1 MKNIGL
7 MAHVDAGK
15 TTITEQLLFH
25 TGAVRTLG
33 SVDDGTAQTDYM
45 EIEKKRGI
53 SVFSAVTQIET
64 EGGKVNL
71 VDTPG
76 HIDFAAEVE
85 RALMVLDGVVLVI
98 SAVEGLQAHTE
109 IIFRALRR
117 RKIPVILFINKIDR
131 AGADV
136 KEVCTQVRARL
147 DDRICPL
154 YAVTEE
160 GTPQAD
166 VVETDFREEA
176 ALLDEVLF
184 EQYMEGT
191 LTVET
196 AFARLRELTA
206 EGNVYPVLYGS
217 AINGKGITHLLDVIN
232 NFIPD
237 STGEEQESVA
247 GVVFK
252 ISHDAQMGKTAYV
265 RLYSGTLRNRDSV
278 VNATKGVQEKIS
290 QIRKFYGEKY
300 VDTGILKAGD
310 IAAVYGMPNA
320 SVGDVL
326 GDPALVPEMVHWVDP
341 LLRITMRPALE
352 QERTKLIDALSVLN
366 EEEPTLGFY
375 PPQPGTEIAVNSM
388 GIIQTEVLEQILQ
401 ERFGVGVVFGGRSVI
416 YKETIAEAGEGFD
429 AYTMPKPCWAVLRFV
444 VEPLA
449 RGRGVEYECRVSPK
463 KLPYRYQNHVKTAV
477 SRALAQGIYGW
488 EVTDIKVTLVD
499 GEYHNEHTH
508 PLDFFVATPMALAKA
523 LLDAGTILLEPMLT
537 LCISAPEE
545 CAGKVIG
552 EIVNAEGEFDSPV
565 IEKGRFTVEAQVP
578 AAKSLDLPAKLAAIS
593 GGRGVMT
600 STLSGYRACPPGFVM
615 TTPRRGVDPLDRSK
629 YILWAR
635 NAIGTF
641 GDTL

>member
-136 KEVCTQVRARL
+136 KEVCTQIRARL

-166 VVETDFREEA
+166 VVESDFREEA

-196 AFARLRELTA
+196 AFAGLCDLTA
-206 EGNVYPVLYGS
+206 DADVYPVLYGS
-217 AINGKGITHLLDVIN
+217 AINGKGITHLLDR
-232 NFIPD
+232 
-237 STGEEQESVA
+237 STSLFRTAQE
-247 GVVFK
+247 
-252 ISHDAQMGKTAYV
+252 
-265 RLYSGTLRNRDSV
+265 RNRKALQVLFLKSV
-278 VNATKGVQEKIS
+278 MTRKWGRRPMYAYIAERCETAT
-290 QIRKFYGEKY
+290 
-300 VDTGILKAGD
+300 
-310 IAAVYGMPNA
+310 
-320 SVGDVL
+320 
-326 GDPALVPEMVHWVDP
+326 
-341 LLRITMRPALE
+341 
-352 QERTKLIDALSVLN
+352 ALSMR
-366 EEEPTLGFY
+366 
-375 PPQPGTEIAVNSM
+375 Q
-388 GIIQTEVLEQILQ
+388 
-401 ERFGVGVVFGGRSVI
+401 
-416 YKETIAEAGEGFD
+416 K
-429 AYTMPKPCWAVLRFV
+429 
-444 VEPLA
+444 
-449 RGRGVEYECRVSPK
+449 
-463 KLPYRYQNHVKTAV
+463 
-477 SRALAQGIYGW
+477 
-488 EVTDIKVTLVD
+488 
-499 GEYHNEHTH
+499 
-508 PLDFFVATPMALAKA
+508 
-523 LLDAGTILLEPMLT
+523 
-537 LCISAPEE
+537 
-545 CAGKVIG
+545 
-552 EIVNAEGEFDSPV
+552 
-565 IEKGRFTVEAQVP
+565 
-578 AAKSLDLPAKLAAIS
+578 
-593 GGRGVMT
+593 
-600 STLSGYRACPPGFVM
+600 GYR
-615 TTPRRGVDPLDRSK
+615 K
-629 YILWAR
+629 K
-635 NAIGTF
+635 
-641 GDTL
+641 

>member
-136 KEVCTQVRARL
+136 KEVCTQIRARL

-166 VVETDFREEA
+166 VVESDFREEA

-196 AFARLRELTA
+196 AFARLCDLTA
-206 EGNVYPVLYGS
+206 NADVYPVLYGS
-217 AINGKGITHLLDVIN
+217 AINGKGVTHLLDAIN
-232 NFIPD
+232 KLIPD
-237 STGEEQESVA
+237 SLEEEQGTVA

-252 ISHDAQMGKTAYV
+252 ISHDAQMGKTAYI

-449 RGRGVEYECRVSPK
+449 RGSGVEYECRVSPK

-578 AAKSLDLPAKLAAIS
+578 AAKSLDLPTKLAAIS

>member
-33 SVDDGTAQTDYM
+33 SVDDGMAQTDYM

-136 KEVCTQVRARL
+136 KEVCTQIRARL

-196 AFARLRELTA
+196 AFARLCDLTA
-206 EGNVYPVLYGS
+206 DADVYPVLYGS
-217 AINGKGITHLLDVIN
+217 AINGKGVTHLLNAIDK
-232 NFIPD
+232 FIPD

-326 GDPALVPEMVHWVDP
+326 GDPALVPDMVHWVDP

-449 RGRGVEYECRVSPK
+449 RGSGVEYECRVSPK

>member
-1 MKNIGL
+1 
-7 MAHVDAGK
+7 
-15 TTITEQLLFH
+15 
-25 TGAVRTLG
+25 
-33 SVDDGTAQTDYM
+33 
-45 EIEKKRGI
+45 
-53 SVFSAVTQIET
+53 
-64 EGGKVNL
+64 
-71 VDTPG
+71 
-76 HIDFAAEVE
+76 
-85 RALMVLDGVVLVI
+85 MVLDGVVLVI

-136 KEVCTQVRARL
+136 KEVCTQIRARL

-154 YAVTEE
+154 YAVTDE

-217 AINGKGITHLLDVIN
+217 AINGKGVTHLLNAIDK
-232 NFIPD
+232 FIPD

-388 GIIQTEVLEQILQ
+388 GIIQTEVLEQILR

-565 IEKGRFTVEAQVP
+565 IEKGRFIVEAQVP

>member
-1 MKNIGL
+1 M
-7 MAHVDAGK
+7 
-15 TTITEQLLFH
+15 
-25 TGAVRTLG
+25 
-33 SVDDGTAQTDYM
+33 
-45 EIEKKRGI
+45 
-53 SVFSAVTQIET
+53 
-64 EGGKVNL
+64 
-71 VDTPG
+71 
-76 HIDFAAEVE
+76 
-85 RALMVLDGVVLVI
+85 
-98 SAVEGLQAHTE
+98 
-109 IIFRALRR
+109 
-117 RKIPVILFINKIDR
+117 
-131 AGADV
+131 
-136 KEVCTQVRARL
+136 
-147 DDRICPL
+147 
-154 YAVTEE
+154 
-160 GTPQAD
+160 
-166 VVETDFREEA
+166 
-176 ALLDEVLF
+176 
-184 EQYMEGT
+184 
-191 LTVET
+191 
-196 AFARLRELTA
+196 
-206 EGNVYPVLYGS
+206 YPVLYGS
-217 AINGKGITHLLDVIN
+217 AINGKGITHLLNAIDK
-232 NFIPD
+232 FIR
-237 STGEEQESVA
+237 TAQE
-247 GVVFK
+247 
-252 ISHDAQMGKTAYV
+252 
-265 RLYSGTLRNRDSV
+265 RNRKALQALFLKSAMTRKWGRRPMYAYIAERCET
-278 VNATKGVQEKIS
+278 ATALSMRQKGYRKKIS

-388 GIIQTEVLEQILQ
+388 GIIQTEVLEQILR

-449 RGRGVEYECRVSPK
+449 RGSGVEYECRVSPK

-523 LLDAGTILLEPMLT
+523 LLDAGTVLLEPMLT

-565 IEKGRFTVEAQVP
+565 IEKGRFIVEAQVP

>member
-64 EGGKVNL
+64 EGRKVNL

-449 RGRGVEYECRVSPK
+449 RGGGVEYECRVSPK

-565 IEKGRFTVEAQVP
+565 IEKGRFIVEAQVP
-578 AAKSLDLPAKLAAIS
+578 AAKSLDLPAKLAAMS

>member
-641 GDTL
+641 GDTR

>member
-136 KEVCTQVRARL
+136 KEVCTQIRARL

-166 VVETDFREEA
+166 VVESDFREEA

-196 AFARLRELTA
+196 AFAGLCDLTA
-206 EGNVYPVLYGS
+206 DADVYPVLYGS
-217 AINGKGITHLLDVIN
+217 AINGKGITHLLDAIDK
-232 NFIPD
+232 FIPD

-388 GIIQTEVLEQILQ
+388 GIIQTEVLEQILR

-449 RGRGVEYECRVSPK
+449 RGSGVEYECRVSPK

-477 SRALAQGIYGW
+477 SRALAQGIHGW

-565 IEKGRFTVEAQVP
+565 IEKGRFIVEAQVP

-600 STLSGYRACPPGFVM
+600 STLSGYRACRP
-615 TTPRRGVDPLDRSK
+615 DL
-629 YILWAR
+629 L
-635 NAIGTF
+635 
-641 GDTL
+641 